1 VAQAKP
7 AAPSPQPRGARLAAD
22 ERTLWL
28 LRIEPSRSQ
37 VCSRGAS
44 TPFTPIPP
52 LNAAITSVAATR
64 GTLYAFVD
72 DGDLYSFGQ
81 NGWTSELNLPG
92 RVQPIDLVGA
102 DTELY
107 ALLASPAAGELPRL
121 DNGVSPSASQ
131 PFDPGDAPLTIA
143 HYDPRGWAGLALAP
157 RAVTA
162 VPGARLHPRLAVFQ
176 GALHLLWPASGTL
189 QIRCVR
195 LDPETGAW
203 SDGPST
209 SDLPDLTAFWI
220 VMVSR
225 VPTLVA
231 AVRAAAGGEELRA
244 LRPLGDAQG
253 SGAEWRPAALQ
264 LSGLPADVRP
274 AEYSSAQAFN
284 QHVVLLM
291 KAVEGATY
299 LRFGRVE
306 TPPTENTASLVSVFD
321 QRRSPGTAPRWL
333 QTATLL
339 ILMGLLLALF
349 AFRRGALAR
358 VIELPPDC
366 ALAFAFQRLAGCVL
380 DLAPFTVA
388 AAALLGVPW
397 QAALRELFMWAAGT
411 DAMANRLPAL
421 NTLLWWVYSTSA
433 YALYALIMECLTRR
447 TIGKVLVGTH
457 VLSESG
463 SVPNL
468 RQVLVRNG
476 LRLLELQPPLW
487 ILGFLVVLSRNRQ
500 RVGDLFARTVVIR
513 HAKTT
518 ERGGPEA

>member
-1 VAQAKP
+1 MAQTKP
-7 AAPSPQPRGARLAAD
+7 AAPSAPPRGARLAAD
-22 ERTLWL
+22 ARPRWGV
-28 LRIEPSRSQ
+28 RVEPSRSQ
-37 VCSRGAS
+37 ISSRGAS
-44 TPFTPIPP
+44 TPFAPIPP
-52 LNAAITSVAATR
+52 LNAAITSAAVTR

-72 DGDLYSFGQ
+72 DGDVYSFGQ
-81 NGWTSELNLPG
+81 NGWSAELNLPG
-92 RVQPIDLVGA
+92 RVQPIDLVAA
-102 DTELY
+102 DTDLY

-121 DNGVSPSASQ
+121 DDGASPSTSQ

-143 HYDPRGWAGLALAP
+143 RYDPRGWAALAAAP
-157 RAVTA
+157 RGVTA
-162 VPGARLHPRLAVFQ
+162 VPGVRLHPRLAVFQ
-176 GALHLLWPASGTL
+176 GALHLLWPASGTP

-195 LDPETGAW
+195 FDPETGAW

-231 AVRAAAGGEELRA
+231 ALRTAAGGEELRA
-244 LRPLGDAQG
+244 LRLLGDAQG

-264 LSGLPADVRP
+264 LSGLPADVRL
-274 AEYSSAQAFN
+274 AEYASAQAFN

-291 KAVEGATY
+291 NAVGGATY

-366 ALAFAFQRLAGCVL
+366 ALAFAFQRLAGCAL
-380 DLAPFTVA
+380 DLVPFTVV

-411 DAMANRLPAL
+411 DAASNRLPAA

-447 TIGKVLVGTH
+447 TVGKVLVGTH

-463 SVPNL
+463 SVPTL
-468 RQVLVRNG
+468 RQILVRNA

-518 ERGGPEA
+518 ERGGPAA